1 MDEQPVEAADEAH
14 SPEAWSLRASLVRTP
29 EGRVLFLGI
38 AITLLF
44 ALWVVVSP
52 LFMDS
57 QPHVLLMMTLAE
69 IGPGRAAAMTLGY
82 TNGMSHATV
91 VPVVMVLETILVFLF
106 YPLFVFTYNNL
117 LTARRLRKTIEQV
130 RAAAERHKDKVQK
143 YGIIGLFTFVWL
155 PFWMTGPVVGC
166 VIGFLLGLRTW
177 VNMVTVLAGTYVAI
191 LGWGLFLNE
200 FQERLAAYGRYAGL
214 GIVLLIVGILFLLQR
229 MHRKMN
235 GDKKNG
241 G

>member
-1 MDEQPVEAADEAH
+1 MDEQPAQATDEG
-14 SPEAWSLRASLVRTP
+14 SSRQAWSLRASLVRTP
-29 EGRVLFLGI
+29 EGRVLLLGI
-38 AITLLF
+38 GLTLLF
-44 ALWVVVSP
+44 ALWIGISP
-52 LFMDS
+52 LFTES
-57 QPHVLLMMTLAE
+57 QPHVLLMMTGTEVIL
-69 IGPGRAAAMTLGY
+69 GRAAAMTLGY

-91 VPVVMVLETILVFLF
+91 VPVVMVLETILVFIF
-106 YPLFVFTYNNL
+106 YPFFVFTYNNL
-117 LTARRLRKTIEQV
+117 LTANRLRGTIQQI
-130 RAAAERHKDKVQK
+130 RTAAETHKDKVQK
-143 YGIIGLFTFVWL
+143 YGIIGLFIFVWL